1 MCYNRKCQ
9 EGVAQ
14 EIQGRATLKKVQ
26 EVNIIHH
33 VVKPNVERES
43 EFDLSACLYVYTET
57 LNKQI
62 ISYPSGRGS
71 KSCKK
76 FAKPLDKLLKVWYT

>member
-1 MCYNRKCQ
+1 MSRGSSPRNP
-9 EGVAQ
+9 
-14 EIQGRATLKKVQ
+14 RARDLEKVQ

-33 VVKPNVERES
+33 VVKLNVERES

-57 LNKQI
+57 LNKQT

-71 KSCKK
+71 NSCKK